1 MLKRTPN
8 ALAAFALLLLACAAA
23 TAQTPG
29 TGDGSKPKQAEG
41 ARTASASSASSPSK
55 SGTEGVRGVAA
66 SDASH
71 YGAAASSAAPAAVPA
86 APKIGE
92 AAPDFKLPYATQE
105 AIHMKPEEQM
115 SLSAQRG
122 KNVILAF
129 YPADWSGGCTT
140 EVCTLRDTFAEL
152 SKLNATVLAVSGD
165 YVFSHQEWAKHHNL
179 QFPLLSDHDHHVAR
193 MFDSY
198 MEGVGF
204 NKRTVY
210 LIDKEGVVRYV
221 NLAFKAGDKKDYDA
235 LRAELEKLK

>member
-1 MLKRTPN
+1 MSRRTII
-8 ALAAFALLLLACAAA
+8 AAACVLSLLACATAYAQSSSA
-23 TAQTPG
+23 T
-29 TGDGSKPKQAEG
+29 
-41 ARTASASSASSPSK
+41 RTASATVK
-55 SGTEGVRGVAA
+55 I
-66 SDASH
+66 
-71 YGAAASSAAPAAVPA
+71 AAAAA
-86 APKIGE
+86 APKVGQ

-115 SLSAQRG
+115 ALSSQRG

-179 QFPLLSDHDHHVAR
+179 QFPLLSDHDHAVAKTY
-193 MFDSY
+193 DSY

-235 LRAELEKLK
+235 LRGELEKLK

>member
-1 MLKRTPN
+1 VLSL
-8 ALAAFALLLLACAAA
+8 LACVALACAAA
-23 TAQTPG
+23 YAQSAPKTNASSKSDDAHYGKTP
-29 TGDGSKPKQAEG
+29 DS
-41 ARTASASSASSPSK
+41 RVTASAS
-55 SGTEGVRGVAA
+55 VNV
-66 SDASH
+66 
-71 YGAAASSAAPAAVPA
+71 VA
-86 APKIGE
+86 APKVGQ
-92 AAPDFKLPYATQE
+92 AAPDFHLPYATQE
-105 AIHMKPEEQM
+105 GIHMKPEEQM
-115 SLSAQRG
+115 TLAAQRG

-179 QFPLLSDHDHHVAR
+179 QFPLLSDHDHAVAK
-193 MFDSY
+193 MYDSY

-210 LIDKEGVVRYV
+210 LIDKDGVVRYV

-235 LRAELEKLK
+235 LRGELEKLK

>member
-1 MLKRTPN
+1 MTKRTPSLLG
-8 ALAAFALLLLACAAA
+8 ALVLLACATAA
-23 TAQTPG
+23 AQSI
-29 TGDGSKPKQAEG
+29 GDGVKPK
-41 ARTASASSASSPSK
+41 
-55 SGTEGVRGVAA
+55 
-66 SDASH
+66 SDAAH
-71 YGAAASSAAPAAVPA
+71 YGAAAAGTASAAVVA
-86 APKIGE
+86 APKVGE

-105 AIHMKPEEQM
+105 GIHMKPEEQI

-179 QFPLLSDHDHHVAR
+179 QFPLLSDHNHRVAQ
-193 MFDSY
+193 MYDSY
-198 MEGVGF
+198 MEQAGF

>member
-1 MLKRTPN
+1 MSKRTTN
-8 ALAAFALLLLACAAA
+8 FAAACVLSTLAFAFAYAQSSSKPSGDDAHYGKPPDSTKMTA
-23 TAQTPG
+23 TA
-29 TGDGSKPKQAEG
+29 SVK
-41 ARTASASSASSPSK
+41 
-55 SGTEGVRGVAA
+55 VAA
-66 SDASH
+66 
-71 YGAAASSAAPAAVPA
+71 A
-86 APKIGE
+86 APKVGQ

-105 AIHMKPEEQM
+105 GIHMKPEEQM
-115 SLSAQRG
+115 TLASQKG

-152 SKLNATVLAVSGD
+152 SKLNATVLAISGD

-179 QFPLLSDHDHHVAR
+179 QFPLLSDHDHAVAK
-193 MFDSY
+193 MYDSFNADY
-198 MEGVGF
+198 GF